1 MRNYAETCKGIC
13 GYNLVYNFFVYL
25 LPLKS
30 SVFVVHF
37 SNAFWHGKEA
47 LPKHGSYTKI
57 APLLVILGIAS
68 IVVWMFQ
75 FYKTILN
82 LKTRSH

>member
-13 GYNLVYNFFVYL
+13 SYNLGYKLLRKL

-37 SNAFWHGKEA
+37 SNALWHGKEV
-47 LPKHGSYTKI
+47 LPNGSTY
-57 APLLVILGIAS
+57 
-68 IVVWMFQ
+68 
-75 FYKTILN
+75 N
-82 LKTRSH
+82 

>member
-1 MRNYAETCKGIC
+1 MRNYVETCKGIY
-13 GYNLVYNFFVYL
+13 GGNLVYNFFVYL

-47 LPKHGSYTKI
+47 LPKHGS
-57 APLLVILGIAS
+57 
-68 IVVWMFQ
+68 
-75 FYKTILN
+75 
-82 LKTRSH
+82 